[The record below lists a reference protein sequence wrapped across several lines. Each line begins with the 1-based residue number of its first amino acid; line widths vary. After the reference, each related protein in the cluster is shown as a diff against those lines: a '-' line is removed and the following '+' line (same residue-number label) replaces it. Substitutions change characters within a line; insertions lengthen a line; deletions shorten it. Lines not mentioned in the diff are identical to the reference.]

1 MTKTFKRITN
11 DEIYE
16 TIIDGFQKNAEE
28 YKDLLLHMKETNG
41 KVKANRWMIT
51 TIGTTL
57 LALIGWFFVHVNQQ
71 KHLNN

>member
-57 LALIGWFFVHVNQQ
+57 LALIGWFFVHVNQ
-71 KHLNN
+71 